1 MKNFFLLIV
10 ILPVLLYSCKK
21 QPDTVYDEL
30 EMTPLA
36 REINKRMLDSVWV
49 HELEGQRLVKKI
61 DAMSGIASEISLT
74 PAAMI
79 AFGSSSQS
87 VKPVY
92 PFMEG
97 FTTIDTT
104 VLENECLEVI
114 DLFFTSLKKDVGAVP
129 IADVEKFYVKDML
142 HTYSLF
148 RYDISSAGVIQSY
161 LIGQAVYSG
170 NIFEVPVRF
179 TTSSKILYTILYLV
193 NGDLQWR
200 IQQVELYKTEA
211 R

>member
-1 MKNFFLLIV
+1 MKNCFLLI
-10 ILPVLLYSCKK
+10 IIFTLLLYSCNK
-21 QPDTVYDEL
+21 QSDTVYEEL
-30 EMTPLA
+30 EITPLA
-36 REINKRMLDSVWV
+36 REVNERIRDSVWV
-49 HELEGQRLVKKI
+49 PELESHRLVKKI
-61 DAMSGIASEISLT
+61 DALTGVASGISLT

-104 VLENECLEVI
+104 VLESECLEVI
-114 DLFFTSLKKDVGAVP
+114 DLFCDSLKKEAGAVSV
-129 IADVEKFYVKDML
+129 ADVEKFYVKDMI

-148 RYDISSAGVIQSY
+148 RYDISTSGVIKSY
-161 LIGQAVYSG
+161 LVGQPVYSE

-179 TTSSKILYTILYLV
+179 TTSSKILYTVLYLV
-193 NGDLQWR
+193 NGDSQWR
-200 IQQVELYKTEA
+200 IQQVELYKMEI